1 MAAIAITPPRKL
13 PVWQSVRASY
23 AIVTRNLGQFARI
36 VWLWLLLMVPVH
48 VALGWLV
55 QAIPAAAG
63 SQAAFGWVRAV
74 AEALPLPIELPF
86 MASIAV
92 AWHRLVLRQERVT
105 RPAYLRF
112 DRVVWRYTLCSFAL
126 FLMPRGV
133 PVICALL
140 VSFLAYAVVL
150 PDAIAVMLI
159 DIISAEPFIVLV
171 MAIVLLLLPRLVLV
185 LPGVAL
191 GAPLSLR
198 HAWRIT
204 RANTLRLGLAT
215 FLCVLPALSVAMLG
229 PFLKLLARAPWWLDF
244 SWPQIVALMWA
255 WDLAIQLSQ
264 SHAYAVFST
273 LAYVCLSIF
282 GITLLSLTYRFFVAP
297 DHASPA

>member
-126 FLMPRGV
+126 FLMPRAV
-133 PVICALL
+133 PVSCAFVLL
-140 VSFLAYAVVL
+140 VVNAVL
-150 PDAIAVMLI
+150 PDAMLI
-159 DIISAEPFIVLV
+159 DISTAEPFIAMV
-171 MAIVLLLLPRLVLV
+171 MAAALLLLPRLALV
-185 LPGVAL
+185 LPATAL
-191 GAPLSLR
+191 GE
-198 HAWRIT
+198 
-204 RANTLRLGLAT
+204 
-215 FLCVLPALSVAMLG
+215 
-229 PFLKLLARAPWWLDF
+229 
-244 SWPQIVALMWA
+244 
-255 WDLAIQLSQ
+255 
-264 SHAYAVFST
+264 
-273 LAYVCLSIF
+273 
-282 GITLLSLTYRFFVAP
+282 
-297 DHASPA
+297 